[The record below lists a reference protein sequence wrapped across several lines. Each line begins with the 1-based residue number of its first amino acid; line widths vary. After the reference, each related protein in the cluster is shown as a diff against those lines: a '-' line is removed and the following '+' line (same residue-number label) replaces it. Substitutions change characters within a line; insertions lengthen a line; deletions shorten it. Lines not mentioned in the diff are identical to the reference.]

1 MGSQF
6 FGEWVYFENDEEKE
20 DAYKYLALWKKFMLK
35 RLRDMEQVGHDQI
48 ILRNN
53 IEDYNG
59 KIIPTMTLG
68 IKIEMKG
75 KLQENY
81 HTLEELQAIL
91 PLME

>member
-1 MGSQF
+1 MDNHF

-35 RLRDMEQVGHDQI
+35 RLRNMEQVGHDQI
-48 ILRNN
+48 VLRNN
-53 IEDYNG
+53 IEDFNR

-75 KLQENY
+75 KLPENC
-81 HTLEELQAIL
+81 HTLEELQTIL
-91 PLME
+91 S